1 MYKFCPECRGK
12 KHLKTTFN
20 RLIKCTKCK
29 GKGIIKT
36 NHNDKER
43 NT

>member
-12 KHLKTTFN
+12 KYLKTIFN
-20 RLIKCTKCK
+20 RLVKCIKCK